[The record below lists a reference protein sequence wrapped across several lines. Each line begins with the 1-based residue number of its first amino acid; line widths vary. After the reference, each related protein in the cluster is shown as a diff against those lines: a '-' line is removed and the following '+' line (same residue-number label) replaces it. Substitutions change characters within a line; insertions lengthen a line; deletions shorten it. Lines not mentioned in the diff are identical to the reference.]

1 MMRWFGYVIGCFVA
15 GVVALN
21 LYFFA
26 AIASWQVLNPASSA
40 FMRAE
45 RMRLCGANFVTCG
58 IDHRWVPYDQ
68 ISRNLK
74 RAVIASEDADFVSHS
89 GWEVDAMLDAWEK
102 NKRRGHVVAGGSTI
116 TQQLAKNL
124 FLSGERHYLRKGE
137 ELLITWMLEFWLDKE
152 RILEIYLNSVEWGEG
167 IFGAEAAAQHYFK
180 RPASQLTVGQ
190 AARLAAAP
198 AGAQVFRQE
207 ALLRQR
213 PYQLHAQGDGHRQ
226 PDGVGDAAGLIHP
239 ATGAFVNLHS
249 VALSG
254 RG

>member
-1 MMRWFGYVIGCFVA
+1 M
-15 GVVALN
+15 VALN

-26 AIASWQVLNPASSA
+26 AIASWQVFDPSSTS

-45 RMRLCGANFVTCG
+45 RMRLCGANVFTCKV
-58 IDHRWVPYDQ
+58 DHRWVNYDQ

-137 ELLITWMLEFWLDKE
+137 ELVITWMLEFWLDKE

-167 IFGAEAAAQHYFK
+167 
-180 RPASQLTVGQ
+180 
-190 AARLAAAP
+190 
-198 AGAQVFRQE
+198 
-207 ALLRQR
+207 
-213 PYQLHAQGDGHRQ
+213 GH
-226 PDGVGDAAGLIHP
+226 AAGLTRRRAISTSPCGGSTP
-239 ATGAFVNLHS
+239 AESPPTPPSSRSRTGSLLPNPAPAS
-249 VALSG
+249 P
-254 RG
+254 